1 MPNHKLTLTV
11 SALALLTAGGALI
24 SFSDETGLAKAENAP
39 DIVNGQR
46 LYAENCASCHGASLQ
61 GQPDWQSQNPDGT
74 LPAPPH
80 DQTGHT
86 WHHDD
91 VLLFEYTKLGGAGAL
106 SKRGVANFNSGMPAF
121 DEILSDQE
129 ILDVLAYIK
138 STWPRRVQEIQ
149 KSRSQ
154 GG

>member
-1 MPNHKLTLTV
+1 MPNRKQNLIASL
-11 SALALLTAGGALI
+11 LLLLTAAGALI
-24 SFSDETGLAKAENAP
+24 FFSNDAELARAESAP